1 MLAFFVSF
9 LLVANISVWV
19 DSNQERTISGKLTDK
34 NSGETLIAANIL
46 IKNTFRGT
54 ITNDQGEF
62 EIRVIDLPVTL
73 VFRYIGYESK
83 EITIEEIS
91 EPLHVQMIPVT
102 IELEP
107 LVFTGEDPAI
117 HIMERVILR
126 KQLWRQELRS
136 WKAESYTRQNLSNE
150 DGIVSITESFSTTWW
165 DRNRGFREVIT
176 GQRQTNNIL
185 PGQNF
190 AGSSYLP
197 NFYDDDIR
205 IAGFSVIGVT
215 HPDALRYY
223 DFRLIGERQIDDQR
237 IVDIEVIPKTRLQ
250 PVFKGTISVLE
261 NEYALIEVDLR
272 PGDAI
277 FFPPPLREVNLSYR
291 QQFNNYGGSFW
302 LPTDVRISGTLE
314 IGVPGFR
321 IPKIIF
327 NQSASILNYEVN
339 IPVPDSL
346 FERSMNLLIDT
357 EVISENRIF
366 DNRAEAIPLTDDEQQ
381 AYATIDSTK
390 TLEEAFRPTGI
401 LARMAGDGAVQ
412 VGSSASAGQRRV
424 SFSPRVHFNRVDA
437 VFIGGEASYP
447 FSSRGRIT
455 LNAGYNFGQED
466 LSYGG
471 RVSYWLGQNR
481 RSFTTISYSN
491 ESRERISSR
500 YYSRTITSFGMLAGM
515 PDYFDYYHAERFQI
529 SLGHRFRTLGIRP
542 QVFFRY
548 ESARSLSKV
557 TSYSISGGYKQRMN
571 PAIDDG
577 TIQAAGIQLRIG
589 DSISTVGITG
599 GTGLT
604 LTAEH
609 STDAIFRTDFNYSR
623 VMLEADIRL
632 NTFLQRRFL
641 PNTLDIKVKAFIS
654 DGELPLQR
662 FGALDG
668 KLVGFSPF
676 GVFRSMQSRQIE
688 GEHGV
693 AMHLEHNFRT
703 VPFELLGIRA
713 LVDRSVGILVFTSAG
728 RTWIN
733 ESISEDT
740 AFSFFYNDGWIYE
753 AGLSVNNVF
762 SFLRIDAVYRID
774 RPGFFLGF
782 GASKFF

>member
-1 MLAFFVSF
+1 MHTFLVS
-9 LLVANISVWV
+9 LLLFANITGWA
-19 DSNQERTISGKLTDK
+19 DSNQELTISGKLTDK
-34 NSGETLIAANIL
+34 DTGEILIAANIL
-46 IKNTFRGT
+46 IKDTFRGT
-54 ITNDQGEF
+54 ITNDQGKF
-62 EIRVIDLPVTL
+62 EIRVDELPVTL

-83 EITIEEIS
+83 EITITEIS
-91 EPLHVQMIPVT
+91 EPLQVEMIPVSF
-102 IELEP
+102 ELEP

-126 KQLWRQELRS
+126 KQMWRQELRS

-165 DRNRGFREVIT
+165 DRNRGFREVVT

-215 HPDALRYY
+215 HPNALRYY
-223 DFRLIGERQIDDQR
+223 DFRIIGERQIDDQR

-277 FFPPPLREVNLSYR
+277 FFPPPLSEVNLSYR

-346 FERSMNLLIDT
+346 FERSINLLIDT
-357 EVISENRIF
+357 DVISENRVF
-366 DNRAEAIPLTDDEQQ
+366 DNRVEAIPLTDDEQQ
-381 AYATIDSTK
+381 AYASIDSTK

-401 LARMAGDGAVQ
+401 LARIAGDGAVQ
-412 VGSSASAGQRRV
+412 VGSSAGAAQRRV
-424 SFSPRVHFNRVDA
+424 SFSPQAHFNRVDA
-437 VFIGGEASYP
+437 VFLGGEATYP

-481 RSFTTISYSN
+481 RSFSTVSYSN
-491 ESRERISSR
+491 ESRERINSR
-500 YYSRTITSFGMLAGM
+500 YYSRTFTSLGMLAGM
-515 PDYFDYYHAERFQI
+515 PDYFDYYHAERFQVT
-529 SLGHRFRTLGIRP
+529 LGHRFRTFGMQPMI
-542 QVFFRY
+542 FFRH
-548 ESARSLSKV
+548 ESARSLGEV
-557 TSYSISGGYKQRMN
+557 TSYSFPGGNKQRVN

-577 TIQAAGIQLRIG
+577 TTQVAGLQLRVG
-589 DSISTVGITG
+589 DSISTVGVTG

-609 STDAIFRTDFNYSR
+609 SSDAMFNTDFNYSR
-623 VMLEADIRL
+623 VMLEADLRL

-641 PNTLDIKVKAFIS
+641 PNTLDIKVKAFAS

-676 GVFRSMQSRQIE
+676 GVFRSIQSRQLE
-688 GEHGV
+688 GEHGLAV
-693 AMHLEHNFRT
+693 HLEHNFRT
-703 VPFELLGIRA
+703 VPFELLGIRP
-713 LVDRSVGILVFTSAG
+713 LVDRSVGLLVFTSAG
-728 RTWIN
+728 RTWIDEN
-733 ESISEDT
+733 RIESS
-740 AFSFFYNDGWIYE
+740 AYPFFYNDGWIYE

-774 RPGFFLGF
+774 RPGFFFGF